1 MHNNTLR
8 TEMHNNVLCFSL
20 ASSALPNLLPGDVVP
35 SLHHEEGLAC
45 KSLWV
50 HLDDSAD
57 SIRHM

>member
-1 MHNNTLR
+1 
-8 TEMHNNVLCFSL
+8 MHNNVLCFSL